1 MASPEFGLRGE
12 GRRDRDTKSVEGRY
26 GESVPSPPT
35 MGMGD
40 LAAAAKFF
48 SSDFERPKYHI
59 KHIIMVM
66 YAVGSP

>member
-26 GESVPSPPT
+26 GESVPSLPT
-35 MGMGD
+35 RGMGD

-48 SSDFERPKYHI
+48 F
-59 KHIIMVM
+59 
-66 YAVGSP
+66 

>member
-26 GESVPSPPT
+26 GESVLSLPT
-35 MGMGD
+35 RGMGD
-40 LAAAAKFF
+40 LALAAKIF
-48 SSDFERPKYHI
+48 SDFERPKCRI